1 MSTPAEII
9 AARVNGQA
17 DAAPAGATPST
28 SLELGGSPK
37 TPSVTDESAFPTLGG
52 KKASFSA
59 SSSWGPLMKTGAH
72 GANGGHSD
80 PAPES
85 KRAVPVAAGKFKS
98 STIQEAFSL
107 DVEDQLNVA
116 RTEFIKILTHIR
128 TATDTNIECTTS
140 QHTKKRT
147 FLITGKPAHVRD
159 AKRMV
164 IKRLTKPVKISF
176 DIPAKVRSR
185 VIGQQGRTL
194 KPIIADND
202 VKIDI
207 GNPHEVDGVDPD
219 DIYSLVVSVSIEGD
233 VEGCKHA
240 KARILAIV
248 KDETKELSVRLPVDE
263 PLKPFVAQAI
273 APTVSKFSSLDISAP
288 IYSSPSSS
296 VTLVGDRDLVLEAK
310 QDIIDTLEA
319 LAPQISTQEVPIP
332 KLKHQFLP
340 IDDVLRAFNVLIQL
354 PHDGQGSVKFVGK
367 KKDIPKAQEMARATT
382 SLYKVEALDMAKAH
396 NGNLTHVKAVA
407 TLLKQNGTFDR
418 IGQENDVL
426 LNVPEVSQLAD
437 PATTSVPIEIV
448 VKNDQAENTKSAKK
462 AIVANVN
469 SISPSSTKV
478 ISDIDSF
485 LMPQVHETIHQVAEK
500 NNVSFV
506 ILGSTITLFNVLNEL
521 EDFDFV
527 DTNEAFSEVDA
538 ALNKLRELQKDLA
551 TEVLKVPSA
560 TQREIAG
567 PRNTTLKLVTDAA
580 DANSVEVR
588 LHSNANGGSPD
599 EVLIRGVAT
608 QVAIVKD
615 LVNAVLH
622 DAEEHGDSYSSNAVV
637 ASSVLSRLIGK
648 NGANM
653 TSLREKYGVKI
664 NVPEHESESQSQTAI
679 TITGPKFN
687 VEECKK
693 DMIETSK
700 KWADETVKR
709 LTIESK
715 FHRRLIGANGVYIT
729 RLQDKYNVK
738 IRFPSAESFA
748 STFSDAPKHKDE
760 VTVKGPSRGVAKA
773 AEELEE
779 FYQFQKENGF
789 QEILHIPAQAISRVI
804 GKSGATINDIADGAG
819 VEYHFKKN
827 AKANEDEKTAE
838 KSSELELIGSK
849 SALREAKQKIQDII
863 NEVENTVSE
872 TIKVDP
878 KYHRDIIGS
887 GGSKMKE
894 IIANA
899 GGAELSGPKYYKLM
913 AMPSESSGSD
923 EIVCQGDKK
932 IIAKII
938 DQVKALVAEKEA
950 SVSEEYELPKEKH
963 GRLVGPGGSVR
974 HALEDEFKV
983 AIAIPRP
990 SDPSCII
997 KLTGLPENIAKLRT
1011 KLDELTKNEWKV
1023 ELEVPEMYHILVSER
1038 GGIFRKLKTDF
1049 NIDVVHGNLTRK
1061 ASKLT
1066 NASIPTPPEEAFAE
1080 SEEPTKVTIS
1090 SAEPVLEQHT
1100 IPWRLV
1106 GSEGDT
1112 GRAAELIKERLQ
1124 SAQDADSR
1132 GWIYASNPG
1141 LFSKVVGPQG
1151 ARISQLR
1158 KKFNVFVIVPRK
1170 GDKHEQFIYLV
1181 GKQDA
1186 IEAALSEIVK
1196 LLQA

>member
-17 DAAPAGATPST
+17 DAAPTDATPSS
-28 SLELGGSPK
+28 SLELTDSPK

-52 KKASFSA
+52 KKASFSTL
-59 SSSWGPLMKTGAH
+59 SSWGPLMKK
-72 GANGGHSD
+72 GANASES
-80 PAPES
+80 APLES
-85 KRAVPVAAGKFKS
+85 KPAVSVAAGKFKS

-116 RTEFIKILTHIR
+116 RTEFIKILTQIR
-128 TATDTNIECTTS
+128 GDTDTNIECTTS

-147 FLITGKPAHVRD
+147 FLITGKPAQVRD

-207 GNPHEVDGVDPD
+207 GNPQEVEGVDPD
-219 DIYSLVVSVSIEGD
+219 DIYSLVVTVSIEGD

-240 KARILAIV
+240 KGRILAIV
-248 KDETKELSVRLPVDE
+248 KDEIKELSVRLPVDDA
-263 PLKPFVAQAI
+263 LKPFVANAI
-273 APTVSKFSSLDISAP
+273 APIISKFSSLDISAP
-288 IYSSPSSS
+288 IYSSPSNS
-296 VTLVGDRDLVLEAK
+296 VTLVGDRELVLEAK
-310 QDIIDTLEA
+310 QEIIDTLEA

-354 PHDGQGSVKFVGK
+354 PKDGESSVKFVGK
-367 KKDIPKAQEMARATT
+367 KQDIPKAQEMARSTT

-418 IGQENDVL
+418 IGRENDVS
-426 LNVPEVSQLAD
+426 LNVPDVSVLAD
-437 PATTSVPIEIV
+437 SATTSVPIEIV
-448 VKNDQAENTKSAKK
+448 VKNDQAENTKNAKK

-485 LMPQVHETIHQVAEK
+485 LMPLVKETIKDVTEK

-506 ILGSTITLFNVLNEL
+506 ILGSDITLFNFLNEL

-527 DTNEAFSEVDA
+527 DTNEAFTEVDTE
-538 ALNKLRELQKDLA
+538 LNKLRELQKDLD
-551 TEVLKVPSA
+551 TVVLKVSSSK
-560 TQREIAG
+560 QREIAG
-567 PRNTTLKLVTDAA
+567 PRNTTLKLITDSA
-580 DANSVEVR
+580 DANSVQVK
-588 LHSNANGGSPD
+588 LHSNAD

-615 LVNAVLH
+615 LINAVLS
-622 DAEEHGDSYSSNAVV
+622 DAGEHGENYSSTAVV

-664 NVPEHESESQSQTAI
+664 NVPEHESEQSQNQTSI
-679 TITGPKFN
+679 IITGPKFN

-693 DMIETSK
+693 NMIETSK

-709 LTIESK
+709 LNIESK

-760 VTVKGPSRGVAKA
+760 VTVKGPSKGVAKA
-773 AEELEE
+773 VEELEE

-827 AKANEDEKTAE
+827 AKANEEENSSE

-849 SALREAKQKIQDII
+849 SALREAKMKIQDII

-923 EIVCQGDKK
+923 EIVCQGDKQ

-938 DQVKALVAEKEA
+938 EQVKALVAEKEA
-950 SVSEEYELPKEKH
+950 SVSEQYELPKEKH

-983 AIAIPRP
+983 SIAIPRP
-990 SDPSCII
+990 SDMSSII
-997 KLTGLPENIAKLRT
+997 KLTGLPENIAKLRP

-1023 ELEVPEMYHILVSER
+1023 ELEIPEKYHILVSER

-1090 SAEPVLEQHT
+1090 SAEPVLEEDT

-1106 GSEGDT
+1106 GSEEDT
-1112 GRAAELIKERLQ
+1112 ARAAELIKERLQ
-1124 SAQDADSR
+1124 FAKEADSR

-1186 IEAALSEIVK
+1186 IEAALKEIVK